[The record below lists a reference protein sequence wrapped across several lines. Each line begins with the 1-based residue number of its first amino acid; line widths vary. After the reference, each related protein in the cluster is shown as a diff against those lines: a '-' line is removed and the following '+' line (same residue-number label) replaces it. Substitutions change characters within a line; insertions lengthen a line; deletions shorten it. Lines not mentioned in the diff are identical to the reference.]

1 MHWGMYFISKLIMTI
16 QMDIQI
22 NSESSKN
29 ELISFSYI
37 LFLYDI

>member
-1 MHWGMYFISKLIMTI
+1 
-16 QMDIQI
+16 MDIQI

-37 LFLYDI
+37 LFFVWLLDSIF